1 MRTYVRTQ
9 MVIVVAQEIRIG
21 TPEDPCRHLYE
32 YWTMEGKKLAE
43 FDSTGEKQQCDG
55 TWIREFSNRQART
68 RR

>member
-1 MRTYVRTQ
+1 MELKTMT
-9 MVIVVAQEIRIG
+9 VIETCSVIGLG

-68 RR
+68 PNCP